1 LGYIIVY
8 SSYPGSYGS
17 LSPGER
23 VRVREGDPLDIPLE
37 ARGVRGSW
45 NRERSSMEAKGAEGH
60 RKRLR
65 ERFNQSGLGAFLDY
79 EIVELLLTLGTPR
92 KDCKPQAKEAIKR
105 FKTLRGVLEAP
116 PEELQE
122 IKGIGPAHIFVI
134 RFMQE
139 VSREFLKKQVLDKP
153 YCRSSR
159 EVFDYLYHSMR
170 DLKKEIFKIMYLDS
184 QNRVIEIEDLFEGTL
199 NASAIYPR
207 ETIQGAVKHSAVALI
222 FVHNHPAGNPQP
234 SDNDKQITQDLV
246 FAGNIMQIRILDH
259 IVIGDNRYFSFAD
272 AGLIEQYN
280 SDFLTLKEGTH
291 R

>member
-1 LGYIIVY
+1 
-8 SSYPGSYGS
+8 
-17 LSPGER
+17 
-23 VRVREGDPLDIPLE
+23 
-37 ARGVRGSW
+37 
-45 NRERSSMEAKGAEGH
+45 MQAKSQEGH

-65 ERFNQSGLGAFLDY
+65 ERFGQSGLSAFLDY
-79 EIVELLLTLGTPR
+79 EIVELMLTLGTPR
-92 KDCKPQAKEAIKR
+92 KDCKPQAKEAIKK

-116 PEELQE
+116 PDELQE
-122 IKGIGPAHIFVI
+122 IKGIGPTHIFVI
-134 RFMQE
+134 KFMQE
-139 VSREFLKKQVLDKP
+139 ISREFLKEQVLDRS

-170 DLKKEIFKIMYLDS
+170 DLKKEVFKVMYLDS
-184 QNRVIEIEDLFEGTL
+184 QNRFVGIEDLFKGTL

-207 ETIQGAVKHSAVALI
+207 EIIQGAVKHNAAAVI

-246 FAGNIMQIRILDH
+246 FAGSIMQINVLDH
-259 IVIGDNRYFSFAD
+259 IIIGENRYFSFAD

-280 SDFLTLKEGTH
+280 SDYLAFKEAAH